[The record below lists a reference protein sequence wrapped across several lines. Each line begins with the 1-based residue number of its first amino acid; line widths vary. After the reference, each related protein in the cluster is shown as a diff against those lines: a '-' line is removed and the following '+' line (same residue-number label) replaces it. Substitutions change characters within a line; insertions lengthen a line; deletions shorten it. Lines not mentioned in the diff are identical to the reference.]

1 MILINVLNK
10 QREKFN
16 SAKSNVDAAIK
27 DLEVLKMMLADN
39 LFTKELVNA
48 AQNNL
53 HKSLL
58 IIDGVFTS
66 KK

>member
-16 SAKSNVDAAIK
+16 SAKRNVDAAIK

-39 LFTKELVNA
+39 LFTKELV
-48 AQNNL
+48 
-53 HKSLL
+53 
-58 IIDGVFTS
+58 IDGVFTS